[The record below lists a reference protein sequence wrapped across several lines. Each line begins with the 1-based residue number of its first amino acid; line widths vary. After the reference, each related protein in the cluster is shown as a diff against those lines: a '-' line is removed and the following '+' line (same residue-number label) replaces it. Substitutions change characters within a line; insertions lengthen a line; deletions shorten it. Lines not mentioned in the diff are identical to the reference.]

1 MNLSKQV
8 NTDYI
13 FTLTRK
19 FLFLFFFLCFRND
32 PTLYKKIAFVI
43 VRSPLHLL
51 CVLEFCSVILTE
63 VLISQENSQWP
74 RFPFYAFFSC
84 GANVNK
90 CKRNKSTKISQEKAF
105 FIRWAMVVCNPFCTE
120 KEKRLNLHVLH
131 ISIVTEKEL
140 ITGCSSYLNN
150 QW

>member
-32 PTLYKKIAFVI
+32 STLYKKIAFVI

-74 RFPFYAFFSC
+74 RFPFYACFFLWC
-84 GANVNK
+84 Q
-90 CKRNKSTKISQEKAF
+90 CQ
-105 FIRWAMVVCNPFCTE
+105 
-120 KEKRLNLHVLH
+120 
-131 ISIVTEKEL
+131 
-140 ITGCSSYLNN
+140 
-150 QW
+150 